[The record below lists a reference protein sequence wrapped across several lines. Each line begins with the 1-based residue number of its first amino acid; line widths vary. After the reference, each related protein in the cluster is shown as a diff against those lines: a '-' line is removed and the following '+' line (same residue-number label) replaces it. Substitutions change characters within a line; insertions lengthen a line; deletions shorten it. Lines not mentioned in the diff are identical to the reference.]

1 MRIVEGKTLAPA
13 AADDLARLRA
23 GYDHCLVDVGTGDG
37 LFPYRWAREHPEDLA
52 VGVDAVG
59 DALVKLATKA
69 RRKPAKG
76 GAPNLLLAVAA
87 AETLPGPL
95 AGWAD
100 EVTVNYPWGS
110 LLRDLVAPEPA
121 LLRRLA
127 ALCRPGARFTALLN
141 SSVFNDSDYRDRLA
155 LPPLTEE
162 RARKELVPAYAASG
176 IRLDLVRGL
185 AGEPSHRTT
194 WGQRLVR
201 GSGRNTLHLAGSVE
215 L

>member
-1 MRIVEGKTLAPA
+1 MKIFEGKNLVPA
-13 AADDLARLRA
+13 AEEDLARLRS
-23 GYDHCLVDVGTGDG
+23 GYRRCLVDVGTGDG
-37 LFPYRWAREHPEDLA
+37 LFPYHWAREHPEGLA

-110 LLRDLVAPEPA
+110 LLRDLVEPA
-121 LLRRLA
+121 PVLLRRLV

-141 SSVFNDSDYRDRLA
+141 SSVFKDSDYRDRLA
-155 LPPLTEE
+155 LPSLTEE
-162 RARKELVPAYAASG
+162 QAREELVPAYAASG
-176 IRLDLVRGL
+176 IRLDLVQGL
-185 AGEPSHRTT
+185 AGEPPHRTT

-201 GSGRNTLHLAGSVE
+201 GSGRDTFYLAGSVE